1 MALKNQIQ
9 NQIEDI
15 KHTWSVLY
23 EQFLQKGVNTV
34 LLYFH
39 TFLHHWGNFFDR
51 LFISISV
58 LAAIGCIG
66 SVLWQIGFEDDDEVL
81 DFCVHLNSWILLV
94 IGIVQVYKLLGYWR
108 TPNKTPLFEIGY
120 AIFTWAYVFFAKGHN
135 LDPGEVMPEWQTWLM
150 NPWIINCT
158 VLVIAFYELS
168 RESLAI
174 LTHRFNPMIIFAS
187 SFALMIFIGTGLFL
201 MPKAHVGHLS
211 VIDAFFTATSATCI
225 TGLTV
230 IDISTQLSFFGQ
242 LILMVMV
249 QLGGLGVMSFTS
261 FFALSVTGK
270 ASIQNRIIIKDL
282 VSADNISD
290 IFTTLKRIMYVTLTL
305 EAITAWCLY
314 VQIGENM
321 PTLAEE
327 DRVFYALFHAVISF
341 CNAGFSCIPAELN
354 DSFLI
359 HSNGVQWILAL
370 TVVFGSAGFP
380 LQSSAIDWVKHKFRV
395 LFIHLFRGK
404 NREIFRPRLIDAS
417 CRLMFWTHLILLVSS
432 TLIFMLTEM
441 GYTQSDNSLWERFT
455 ESFFLSINSRSCG
468 MAVEDL
474 NMMAPSTI
482 ALVIALMWIGGAPL
496 STGGGIK
503 VTTFALAMLTL
514 RNAVL
519 GRDNIQIFGRRI
531 SRTSIQRAMATIAL
545 SVIGIL
551 LSYVLVLTFSPDIAP
566 NKALFEVVSG
576 LTTTGLS
583 LGATPDLNTA
593 SKIVLIL
600 DMFIGRIGL
609 LAFMMIFI
617 TPVAEPKVK
626 YPTEGITI

>member
-1 MALKNQIQ
+1 MGLKRRIYNQI
-9 NQIEDI
+9 DDFR
-15 KHTWSVLY
+15 HTWNVLY

-39 TFLHHWGNFFDR
+39 TFLHHWGKFFDR
-51 LFISISV
+51 LFITISV

-81 DFCVHLNSWILLV
+81 DYCVQLNSWILLV
-94 IGIVQVYKLLGYWR
+94 IGIVQIYKLLGYWR

-120 AIFTWAYVFFAKGHN
+120 AIFTWSYVYFARGHN
-135 LDPGEVMPEWQTWLM
+135 LDAGEVMPEWQSWLM

-174 LTHRFNPMIIFAS
+174 LTHRFNPMIIFAG
-187 SFALMIFIGTGLFL
+187 SFALMIFMGTGLFL
-201 MPKAHVGHLS
+201 MPKAHVGDLS
-211 VIDAFFTATSATCI
+211 IIDAFFTATSATCI

-230 IDISTQLSFFGQ
+230 IDVSTQLSFFGQ
-242 LILMVMV
+242 LILMVLV

-282 VSADNISD
+282 VSVDNISD

-305 EAITAWCLY
+305 EAISAWCLY

-321 PTLAEE
+321 PGLAEE
-327 DRVFYALFHAVISF
+327 DRVFYALFHAVIAF
-341 CNAGFSCIPAELN
+341 CNAGFSCVPAELN

-359 HSNGVQWILAL
+359 HCGGVQWILAL

-380 LQSSAIDWVKHKFRV
+380 LQSSAIDWVKHKFKV

-404 NREIFRPRLIDAS
+404 NREIFRPRLIDTS
-417 CRLMFWTHLILLVSS
+417 CRLMFWTHLFLLVGS
-432 TLIFMLTEM
+432 TLFFMLTELA
-441 GYTQSDNSLWERFT
+441 YTQSDNSLWERFT

-468 MAVEDL
+468 MAVENL

-482 ALVIALMWIGGAPL
+482 AIVITLMWIGGAPL
-496 STGGGIK
+496 STGGGVK
-503 VTTFALAMLTL
+503 VTTFALAVLTL
-514 RNAVL
+514 RNAIL

-531 SRTSIQRAMATIAL
+531 SRISVQRAMATIAL

-551 LSYVLVLTFSPDIAP
+551 LSYVLVLSFSPNIEP
-566 NKALFEVVSG
+566 NKVFFEVVSG
-576 LTTTGLS
+576 ITTTGLS

-617 TPVAEPKVK
+617 TPAAEPKAK
-626 YPTEGITI
+626 YPTESITI